1 MYDGVS
7 MYFLYLYVISERE
20 EMIDSRIQCC
30 AYVIISLKLLGQE
43 ESLIRKKI
51 NKIIIQKIIMI
62 YRHSI

>member
-7 MYFLYLYVISERE
+7 MYFLYLYVISERD

-51 NKIIIQKIIMI
+51 NKIIIQKPFMI